1 MIKTEDGGAT
11 WVSVSSGLPS
21 TVTSTSFFYHAIAVG
36 KATLLSCLLIHMLRH
51 KWPFSFN
58 K

>member
-36 KATLLSCLLIHMLRH
+36 KATLFFCPLLHMQLH